1 MCYRTIGPPGDDVLW
16 PLIRF
21 LKSALFLKLKQIGNT
36 KKFQINTATYFLSLK
51 QVQEN
56 YFQFNIPQKINWSNQ
71 TNICRVINIGSS
83 PCKQKNSLLQL
94 KFSIPGL
101 ITHPSNKSSLKQ
113 SPQTKTQHLFYR
125 ERLCHFNEKESG
137 HFLKRQQIRDLKK
150 IRKYK
155 EDCQR

>member
-1 MCYRTIGPPGDDVLW
+1 MCYRTIGPAGDDVLW

-36 KKFQINTATYFLSLK
+36 KKFQINTATYLLSWK

-71 TNICRVINIGSS
+71 TNICRVI
-83 PCKQKNSLLQL
+83 KKNPLLQL

-113 SPQTKTQHLFYR
+113 SPQTKTQHLFHR